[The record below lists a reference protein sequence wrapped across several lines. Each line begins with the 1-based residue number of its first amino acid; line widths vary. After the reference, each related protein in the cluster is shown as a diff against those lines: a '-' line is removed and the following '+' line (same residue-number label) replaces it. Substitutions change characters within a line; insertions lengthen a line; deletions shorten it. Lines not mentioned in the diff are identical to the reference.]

1 MIYIIIFIQLHSKQL
16 SKQVKTDLIKKIT
29 GVKCFFCI
37 HAEQFFSFFFF
48 LHMKNKRKIHRPTLQ
63 NGHFDIMLCVGYLS
77 IQTRKRV
84 QFSPRALSMCM
95 AARFGSG
102 VCAQKTE
109 PNRAL
114 FFCRHSYALLILQ
127 DFLTFYET
135 CSAVQPVCRWVDQRV
150 TVHMCAVRIY
160 HKRRTSVLTG
170 SLPKSS
176 LSNIFIR

>member
-77 IQTRKRV
+77 IKTRKRV

-114 FFCRHSYALLILQ
+114 FFSSSLLCSTHYPRRLN
-127 DFLTFYET
+127 FLTFYET
-135 CSAVQPVCRWVDQRV
+135 CSACQPVCRWVDQHV
-150 TVHMCAVRIY
+150 TVQMYASTTNAGHQ
-160 HKRRTSVLTG
+160 
-170 SLPKSS
+170 
-176 LSNIFIR
+176 F